1 MFFLRRAKVPRSNL
15 TKAQRIAL
23 KELREL
29 EEQVI
34 LLVDKGNTTVM
45 MRCGYDRKIEV
56 LDTSTYG
63 KLRDDPTVTQENSW
77 SCKLKGLERNQ
88 EITSALYNKFSS
100 TGSQLPRIYGVPKI
114 HKPDVPLRNIISCTA
129 SPTYPA
135 IQPHHTPHIPPSRA
149 Y

>member
-1 MFFLRRAKVPRSNL
+1 MPRSNL

-45 MRCGYDRKIEV
+45 MRCGYDRKMEV

-77 SCKLKGLERNQ
+77 SCKLKG
-88 EITSALYNKFSS
+88 
-100 TGSQLPRIYGVPKI
+100 
-114 HKPDVPLRNIISCTA
+114 
-129 SPTYPA
+129 
-135 IQPHHTPHIPPSRA
+135 
-149 Y
+149 